1 MKHFAKL
8 GVGAKH
14 AVKDVFERLRLKGLV
29 VEIRCDGCWIIMID
43 IWTRYYSLPFLLNED
58 VRNHKFAPIVVAK
71 VVNGIFVQCML
82 WNIHSGVFY
91 IFTFTYHNKI
101 KSISSN
107 FDTLNH
113 EHCCILHLFCY
124 AFLFIVLE
132 ILQMLFQILKIT
144 SFLCTLCYQ
153 RV

>member
-14 AVKDVFERLRLKGLV
+14 AVKDVFWAFTLERASF
-29 VEIRCDGCWIIMID
+29 VEMRCDRCWIIMID
-43 IWTRYYSLPFLLNED
+43 IKTRYCSLPFLLNED

-91 IFTFTYHNKI
+91 IFTLTYHNKI

-124 AFLFIVLE
+124 AFLFIDLE
-132 ILQMLFQILKIT
+132 ILQMLFQIL
-144 SFLCTLCYQ
+144 
-153 RV
+153 